1 MNERSSLEMTP
12 DTPSKT
18 PTPTVDR
25 DQHLDHSFDLV
36 ALVRAARERA
46 QRQIEAFKNI
56 AEYEVRKI
64 YGQRTDIQY
73 PKPGKKVEVS
83 AKQRKE
89 AEDSDTGESRHQKRV
104 KKQEGGQPSLDF
116 DSKQA
121 KPEES

>member
-1 MNERSSLEMTP
+1 MTP
-12 DTPSKT
+12 DTPGKT

-64 YGQRTDIQY
+64 CGQRTDIQY
-73 PKPGKKVEVS
+73 PRPQKNEVS
-83 AKQRKE
+83 QRKRKE
-89 AEDSDTGESRHQKRV
+89 AENSSADESRKQKPV
-104 KKQEGGQPSLDF
+104 KKQDGGQPSLDF
-116 DSKQA
+116 DSKQP